1 MNTDTLSKTAQTG
14 GLQIRRGSARG
25 HTRIDWLDS
34 RHTFSFG
41 EYHDPLHVHFGDL
54 RVINEDIVQPSGGF
68 GTHGHQ
74 DMEIITYVLSG
85 QLEHQ
90 DSLGTGAIIQAG
102 DVQRMSA
109 GTGIRH
115 SEFNPS
121 STVPVHFLQ
130 IWIYPDRKG
139 LQPSYE
145 QIDQAVKADRVGEW
159 QLLASPTGE
168 SGSLTL
174 HQDVRLWAARLQ
186 AEQALDFSLKNG
198 RRAWL
203 QVTRG
208 SVSLGPEILQAGD
221 GVGIEALETIRL
233 IGLAGEA
240 TAEVLLFDLK

>member
-1 MNTDTLSKTAQTG
+1 
-14 GLQIRRGSARG
+14 
-25 HTRIDWLDS
+25 
-34 RHTFSFG
+34 
-41 EYHDPLHVHFGDL
+41 
-54 RVINEDIVQPSGGF
+54 
-68 GTHGHQ
+68 
-74 DMEIITYVLSG
+74 
-85 QLEHQ
+85 
-90 DSLGTGAIIQAG
+90 
-102 DVQRMSA
+102 MSA